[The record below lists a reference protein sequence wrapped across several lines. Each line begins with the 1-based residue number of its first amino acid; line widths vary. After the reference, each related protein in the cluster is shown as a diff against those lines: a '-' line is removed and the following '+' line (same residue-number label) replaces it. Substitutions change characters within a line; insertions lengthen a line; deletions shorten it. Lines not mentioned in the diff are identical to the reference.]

1 MNRIPQEWL
10 DFLREQYPVGSR
22 IQLKEMGNDLNPILP
37 GSMGTLK
44 AIDDLGTFH
53 VKWDNGRELGVVIGE
68 DRFTVHPPEPTLL
81 KFYMPLTADFYPR
94 DEWGD
99 TSEEGEEWDGRTL
112 LDYENQILGALVKE
126 RMPEEKERGLMH
138 WYGKQDSVD
147 SKVRSAVFTVEEKN
161 GQLWGVAE
169 CQVVGR
175 LAPAELDQLKDYI
188 TGQASDGWGE
198 GFEQREIRVDG
209 GELYVHLW
217 NFDDSWSIQTE
228 QERFTPKV
236 AEGLPEL
243 CFSTLRTTGQLICIK
258 RGESGYDLWYEMREE
273 VLRTYKNDLPERLPL
288 SRQKEFKPIKNM
300 VIQEAVRLGELRQ
313 IFHPEDQAE
322 NVLPEQEGADG
333 LQPEPEAD
341 GKEKPPDSGAPRTS
355 WEQIYRRARAILK
368 DPNAAPEQTAQA
380 VELLMKAAEH
390 GNCSAAFTLGQL
402 YLSGTTLLRDP
413 AAAVRWLERAALG
426 GNQYAQYRLGKLLL
440 QGEDVSKDAD
450 DAVRWLK
457 ASAEQGNQYAQ
468 YALGKLLLLGEDVPE
483 DREAARQW
491 FQQAAEQGNQYAQ
504 YFVEHMGRRDL
515 FPVAQSVAQLL
526 HHLAGIFRE
535 QSQPPRPRG
544 LRLTVDKKLWRKIRE
559 KKIAMGHK
567 PDDHEEPTI
576 TM

>member
-22 IQLKEMGNDLNPILP
+22 IQLKEMGNDLNPIPP

-53 VKWDNGRELGVVIGE
+53 VKWDNGRELRVVIGE

-81 KFYMPLTADFYPR
+81 KLYMPLTADFYPR

-99 TSEEGEEWDGRTL
+99 TSEESEEWDGRTL
-112 LDYENQILGALVKE
+112 LDYENQILGALVKD
-126 RMPEEKERGLMH
+126 RMPEERERGLMH

-217 NFDDSWSIQTE
+217 SFDDSWNIQTE

-258 RGESGYDLWYEMREE
+258 RGESGYYPSDWD
-273 VLRTYKNDLPERLPL
+273 TGDKERNVELADELNENLGVTPAQ
-288 SRQKEFKPIKNM
+288 RQAMEIGSMAGWDVP
-300 VIQEAVRLGELRQ
+300 
-313 IFHPEDQAE
+313 
-322 NVLPEQEGADG
+322 GADPG
-333 LQPEPEAD
+333 SYGRHKVEQPEE
-341 GKEKPPDSGAPRTS
+341 GMTFG
-355 WEQIYRRARAILK
+355 
-368 DPNAAPEQTAQA
+368 
-380 VELLMKAAEH
+380 
-390 GNCSAAFTLGQL
+390 
-402 YLSGTTLLRDP
+402 
-413 AAAVRWLERAALG
+413 
-426 GNQYAQYRLGKLLL
+426 
-440 QGEDVSKDAD
+440 
-450 DAVRWLK
+450 
-457 ASAEQGNQYAQ
+457 
-468 YALGKLLLLGEDVPE
+468 
-483 DREAARQW
+483 
-491 FQQAAEQGNQYAQ
+491 
-504 YFVEHMGRRDL
+504 
-515 FPVAQSVAQLL
+515 
-526 HHLAGIFRE
+526 
-535 QSQPPRPRG
+535 
-544 LRLTVDKKLWRKIRE
+544 
-559 KKIAMGHK
+559 
-567 PDDHEEPTI
+567 
-576 TM
+576 

>member
-22 IQLKEMGNDLNPILP
+22 IQMKEMGNDLNPIPP

-81 KFYMPLTADFYPR
+81 KLYMPLTADFYPR

-99 TSEEGEEWDGRTL
+99 TAEEGEEWDGRTL

-198 GFEQREIRVDG
+198 GFEQREIRADG

-217 NFDDSWSIQTE
+217 SFDDSWNIQTE

-258 RGESGYDLWYEMREE
+258 RGESGYYPSDWD
-273 VLRTYKNDLPERLPL
+273 TGDKERNVELADELNENLGVTPAQ
-288 SRQKEFKPIKNM
+288 RQAMEIGSLVGWDVP
-300 VIQEAVRLGELRQ
+300 
-313 IFHPEDQAE
+313 
-322 NVLPEQEGADG
+322 GADPG
-333 LQPEPEAD
+333 NYEIQREGPEE
-341 GKEKPPDSGAPRTS
+341 
-355 WEQIYRRARAILK
+355 
-368 DPNAAPEQTAQA
+368 
-380 VELLMKAAEH
+380 
-390 GNCSAAFTLGQL
+390 
-402 YLSGTTLLRDP
+402 
-413 AAAVRWLERAALG
+413 G
-426 GNQYAQYRLGKLLL
+426 GMTFG
-440 QGEDVSKDAD
+440 
-450 DAVRWLK
+450 
-457 ASAEQGNQYAQ
+457 
-468 YALGKLLLLGEDVPE
+468 
-483 DREAARQW
+483 
-491 FQQAAEQGNQYAQ
+491 
-504 YFVEHMGRRDL
+504 
-515 FPVAQSVAQLL
+515 
-526 HHLAGIFRE
+526 
-535 QSQPPRPRG
+535 
-544 LRLTVDKKLWRKIRE
+544 
-559 KKIAMGHK
+559 
-567 PDDHEEPTI
+567 
-576 TM
+576 